1 MNYFTPERL
10 IRLQD
15 RSDEQQFLA
24 ALDDWERVLERYRQ
38 QLNSIEQRLRG
49 IRPRIPG
56 FLIYLTKRSLHDVRI
71 LDMYCGGRGR
81 FRITLHP
88 ESQPGRLVI
97 LTYSLTQPPRIKP
110 HVLPEQFRS
119 EPVAWLYDE
128 LTLESPIDKGK
139 VVFRHAILLS
149 DGSEVRLRFRAA
161 ALERPIPLVP
171 VVPAEPGCP

>member
-56 FLIYLTKRSLHDVRI
+56 FLIYLTKRSLHERA
-71 LDMYCGGRGR
+71 
-81 FRITLHP
+81 HP
-88 ESQPGRLVI
+88 RHVLRRPRPLPHYPASGVPTGTFGDPDLFSDPTASDQTSRPARTIPFGAGRLVVR
-97 LTYSLTQPPRIKP
+97 RINSRKSDRQREGGVSSRHP
-110 HVLPEQFRS
+110 AQRWQRSSAPLPCCG
-119 EPVAWLYDE
+119 P
-128 LTLESPIDKGK
+128 
-139 VVFRHAILLS
+139 
-149 DGSEVRLRFRAA
+149 
-161 ALERPIPLVP
+161 
-171 VVPAEPGCP
+171 